1 MKERGENQDEKKGD
15 LDQKCPVEKLE
26 FFIDSENARIT

>member
-1 MKERGENQDEKKGD
+1 MKERGENQDKKGD

-26 FFIDSENARIT
+26 FFTDSENARIT